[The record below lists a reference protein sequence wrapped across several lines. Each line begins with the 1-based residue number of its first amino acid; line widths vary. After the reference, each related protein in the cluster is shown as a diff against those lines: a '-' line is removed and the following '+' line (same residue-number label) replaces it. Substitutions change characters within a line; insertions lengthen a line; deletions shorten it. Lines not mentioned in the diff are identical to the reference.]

1 VRDHFAYDILLLSR
15 LTFFSNSRFVMR
27 FLIYMCRA
35 EATRRLLGL
44 SLSVTALT
52 GPVETK

>member
-1 VRDHFAYDILLLSR
+1 MKDHFAYDILLLSR
-15 LTFFSNSRFVMR
+15 LTFFLNSRFVMR
-27 FLIYMCRA
+27 FIIYMCRA